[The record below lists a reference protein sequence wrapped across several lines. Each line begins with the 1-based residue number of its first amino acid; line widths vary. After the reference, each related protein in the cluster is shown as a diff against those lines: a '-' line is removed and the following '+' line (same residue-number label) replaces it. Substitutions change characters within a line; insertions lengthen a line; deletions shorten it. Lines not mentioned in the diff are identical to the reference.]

1 MIKSM
6 TGFAS
11 LSREAEAG
19 AVGVTLRA
27 VNHRYLDLQVRLPQM
42 FAALEPKVR
51 SVVQQRVARGR
62 LEVNVS
68 VQPRQPSAPDVVLN
82 ETFVESLRAALD
94 QARAKGIIAG
104 PLNAG
109 DLLRVPQALVIKD
122 RQDTAETVPAGETTP
137 FERAV
142 IETVVE
148 ALTALDAMRARE
160 GEALGAD
167 LETRRQR
174 LRTLID
180 DVARAA
186 DAGRADREQQ
196 LADRIREFGAEG
208 LVDPVVLGQ
217 EIVRFVARSDITEE
231 IVRFTTHLDH
241 WQALAASQE
250 PCGRKLDF
258 LLQELNREI
267 NTIGSKAEGAAASA
281 LVVEVK
287 AELERVREQVQNV
300 E

>member
-1 MIKSM
+1 M

-11 LSREAEAG
+11 VSREDEAG

-27 VNHRYLDLQVRLPQM
+27 VNHRYLDLQVRLPQVL
-42 FAALEPKVR
+42 AGVEPRLR
-51 SVVQQRVARGR
+51 SLVQQRVARGR
-62 LEVNVS
+62 LEVNLS
-68 VQPRQPSAPDVVLN
+68 VQLRQTTAPDVQLN
-82 ETFVESLRAALD
+82 EPFLESLQAALEL
-94 QARAKGIIAG
+94 AREKGIVAG

-109 DLLRVPQALVIKD
+109 DLLRLPQALVIRD
-122 RQDTAETVPAGETTP
+122 RQETPQTVPNGEVTP
-137 FERAV
+137 LERAAMDT
-142 IETVVE
+142 IAE
-148 ALTALDAMRARE
+148 ALTALDAMRTRE
-160 GEALGAD
+160 GEALAAD
-167 LETRRQR
+167 LASRGQR
-174 LRTLID
+174 LRDLIRQ
-180 DVARAA
+180 VAAAA
-186 DAGRADREQQ
+186 DAGRTEREGQ
-196 LADRIREFGAEG
+196 LADRVKELGAEG
-208 LVDPVVLGQ
+208 MVEPALLAQ

-241 WQALAASQE
+241 WQELAVSPE

-267 NTIGSKAEGAAASA
+267 NTIGSKAEGATASA

>member
-11 LSREAEAG
+11 VSREDEAG

-27 VNHRYLDLQVRLPQM
+27 VNHRYLDLQVRLPQVL
-42 FAALEPKVR
+42 AGVEPRLR
-51 SVVQQRVARGR
+51 SLVQQRVARGR
-62 LEVNVS
+62 LEVNLS
-68 VQPRQPSAPDVVLN
+68 VQLRQTTAPDVQLN
-82 ETFVESLRAALD
+82 EPFLESLQAALEL
-94 QARAKGIIAG
+94 AREKGIVAG

-109 DLLRVPQALVIKD
+109 DLLRLPQALVIRD
-122 RQDTAETVPAGETTP
+122 RQETPQTVPNGEVTP
-137 FERAV
+137 LERAAMDT
-142 IETVVE
+142 IAE
-148 ALTALDAMRARE
+148 ALTALDAMRTRE
-160 GEALGAD
+160 GEALAAD
-167 LETRRQR
+167 LASRGQR
-174 LRTLID
+174 LRDLIRQ
-180 DVARAA
+180 VAAAA
-186 DAGRADREQQ
+186 DAGRTEREGQ
-196 LADRIREFGAEG
+196 LADRVKELGAEG
-208 LVDPVVLGQ
+208 MVEPALLAQ

-241 WQALAASQE
+241 WQELAVSPE

-267 NTIGSKAEGAAASA
+267 NTIGSKAEGATASA

>member
-11 LSREAEAG
+11 LSREEEAG
-19 AVGVTLRA
+19 AVGVTLRS
-27 VNHRYLDLQVRLPQM
+27 VNHRYLDLQVRLPQP
-42 FAALEPKVR
+42 FAALEPKIR
-51 SVVQQRVARGR
+51 AAVQQRVARGR

-68 VQPRQPSAPDVVLN
+68 VQARQTTAPDVQLN
-82 ETFVESLRAALD
+82 EPFVESLRAALEI
-94 QARAKGIIAG
+94 ARERGIIAG

-109 DLLRVPQALVIKD
+109 DLLRVPQALVIRD
-122 RQDTAETVPAGETTP
+122 RQEATDIPPPGEATP
-137 FERAV
+137 LERAV
-142 IETVVE
+142 TEAVVE
-148 ALTALDAMRARE
+148 ALSALEAMRTHE
-160 GEALGAD
+160 GEAIAAD
-167 LETRRQR
+167 LESRRRR
-174 LRTLID
+174 LHALIL
-180 DVARAA
+180 DVARVA
-186 DAGRADREQQ
+186 DVGRAEREQQ
-196 LADRIREFGAEG
+196 LADRIRELGADGVVE
-208 LVDPVVLGQ
+208 PAVLGQ

-231 IVRFTTHLDH
+231 IVRFTTHLEH